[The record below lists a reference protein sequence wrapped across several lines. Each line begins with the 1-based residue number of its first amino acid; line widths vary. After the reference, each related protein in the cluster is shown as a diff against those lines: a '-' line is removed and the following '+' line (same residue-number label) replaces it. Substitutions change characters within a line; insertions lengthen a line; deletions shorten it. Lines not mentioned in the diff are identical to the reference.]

1 MRRRE
6 ARGSIG
12 GAKCASVCCGTA
24 LVLALGGL
32 GGLGRGGGEALEGG
46 AGQRVL
52 VELVEALGLG
62 GNLGLLLHVLVGD
75 VSDRS
80 SDDEQGNNSSSP
92 VSSRGTLHQGDG
104 RVHKGDGV
112 GHASSHVVEVGT
124 DEQMVVAGLK
134 RGIGHELELK
144 RVLSTRVHNGVVSQ
158 TSEVLV
164 ENVGVGSIVDG
175 AINRSNVVVLLSE
188 VDEACVRVDEGAGG
202 ESFGAVIR
210 EKSRVRVL
218 VGKVLVL

>member
-80 SDDEQGNNSSSP
+80 SDDEQGNNSS
-92 VSSRGTLHQGDG
+92 VI
-104 RVHKGDGV
+104 VC
-112 GHASSHVVEVGT
+112 VEQCQPGNAKEGWLVRCK
-124 DEQMVVAGLK
+124 VVA
-134 RGIGHELELK
+134 I
-144 RVLSTRVHNGVVSQ
+144 
-158 TSEVLV
+158 
-164 ENVGVGSIVDG
+164 
-175 AINRSNVVVLLSE
+175 
-188 VDEACVRVDEGAGG
+188 
-202 ESFGAVIR
+202 F
-210 EKSRVRVL
+210 
-218 VGKVLVL
+218 